1 MRIWAAEGEIERL
14 AVVEH
19 RRQPSLH
26 GDRLPHVCP
35 CLLGRERLRRRRDP
49 AGGSG
54 ALRLDIPAGASITD
68 LVGNSLSGLPYTSGA
83 AYMVRPNFIFLPLVL
98 RNTP

>member
-1 MRIWAAEGEIERL
+1 
-14 AVVEH
+14 
-19 RRQPSLH
+19 
-26 GDRLPHVCP
+26 
-35 CLLGRERLRRRRDP
+35 LRRRRDP
-49 AGGSG
+49 ASGSG